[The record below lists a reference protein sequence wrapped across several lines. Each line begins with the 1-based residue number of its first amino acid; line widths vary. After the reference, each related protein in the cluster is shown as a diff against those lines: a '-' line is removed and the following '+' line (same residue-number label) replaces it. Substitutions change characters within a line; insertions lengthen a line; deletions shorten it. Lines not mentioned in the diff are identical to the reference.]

1 VVTSDLTTGTVAGA
15 TNGPD
20 GPLPLVT
27 ARGVSRR
34 YPGVLALDDLD
45 LDLYAGEV
53 VALCGANGAGK
64 STFARL
70 LSGQE
75 QPSSGEIRVDGVDKP
90 IGSQRDAF
98 DAGVLMLHQEPLVV
112 DDFTVGE
119 NVWLYDLRRRGAPAL
134 SHFDTA
140 RGRATRDALDRV
152 GLKGVPTSRRGR
164 MLPPGQRQMLALS
177 RAVVYPHRVLIL
189 DETTAS
195 TTEAYFE
202 LVKELVQREREQ
214 GTCVLFVSHR
224 MQEVFEIADRIAVLR
239 NGRLV
244 TVLDAAQTDAEEVT
258 LHMIGDAIKALHRP
272 PESAHRE
279 EGPHLRVE
287 GLSVGSAR
295 DVSFDVGRGEILGIY
310 GLVGSGRSSVGRAIT
325 GQIKA
330 DSGTVTIGGRRPN
343 LRSPRTALRERIAYV
358 SEDRR
363 KEGFVQDFDNGVN
376 LTLCSLRDF
385 APGGVLQQ
393 RRLRQRAT
401 ELVERFQVKGTVT
414 TPTRSLSGGNQ
425 QKVCVAKWVASD
437 PDVIVFDEPTK
448 GIDVGARANIYQIIY
463 DLAEAGKTVVVIS
476 SEAEEVLLLS
486 HRVLVMRTG
495 RVVAELD
502 AGHASTEEI
511 VRPAL
516 GADA

>member
-1 VVTSDLTTGTVAGA
+1 MVSPEGVQ
-15 TNGPD
+15 
-20 GPLPLVT
+20 PLVS
-27 ARGVSRR
+27 ARSVSRE
-34 YPGVLALDDLD
+34 YPGVNALDGLD
-45 LDLYAGEV
+45 LELYAGEV

-75 QPSSGEIRVDGVDKP
+75 QPSRGEIRIDEVDRP
-90 IGSQRDAF
+90 IRSQRDAF
-98 DAGVLMLHQEPLVV
+98 DAGVLMLHQEPLIV

-119 NVWLYDLRRRGAPAL
+119 NVWLYDLRGGGAHPL

-140 RGRATRDALDRV
+140 RGRATREALDKV
-152 GLKGVPTSRRGR
+152 GLKGVPTSRLGH

-195 TTEAYFE
+195 TTETYFE
-202 LVKELVQREREQ
+202 LVKDLVQREREQ

-244 TVLDAAQTDAEEVT
+244 TVLDAAQTNAEEVT

-272 PESAHRE
+272 PKTARHE
-279 EGPHLRVE
+279 EDPHLQVE

-295 DVSFDVGRGEILGIY
+295 DVSFSVGRGEILGMY
-310 GLVGSGRSSVGRAIT
+310 GLVGSGRSSVARAVT

-330 DSGTVTIGGRRPN
+330 DSGTVTIAGRRPN
-343 LRSPRTALRERIAYV
+343 LQSPRTALRERIAYV

-393 RRLRQRAT
+393 RRLRKRAT
-401 ELVERFQVKGTVT
+401 ELVDRFQVKGTIST
-414 TPTRSLSGGNQ
+414 WTRSLSGGNQ

-463 DLAEAGKTVVVIS
+463 DLAAASKTVVVIS
-476 SEAEEVLLLS
+476 SEAEEILLLS
-486 HRVLVMRTG
+486 HRVLVMRNG
-495 RVVAELD
+495 RIVAELD
-502 AGHASTEEI
+502 ADDASTEDI

-516 GADA
+516 GVDA

>member
-1 VVTSDLTTGTVAGA
+1 MVRTT
-15 TNGPD
+15 PR
-20 GPLPLVT
+20 PFVT

-34 YPGVLALDDLD
+34 YPGVLALDDID
-45 LDLYAGEV
+45 LDLFSGEV

-75 QPSSGEIRVDGVDKP
+75 QPSSGEIRIDGVDKP
-90 IGSQRDAF
+90 ISSQRDAF
-98 DAGVLMLHQEPLVV
+98 EAGVLMLHQEPLIV

-119 NVWLYDLRRRGAPAL
+119 NVWLYDLRRSGARAL

-140 RGRATRDALDRV
+140 RGKSTREALDRV
-152 GLKGVPTSRRGR
+152 GLDGVPASRRGGV
-164 MLPPGQRQMLALS
+164 LPPGQRQMLALS

-195 TTEAYFE
+195 TTETYFE
-202 LVKELVQREREQ
+202 LVKKLVEREREH

-239 NGRLV
+239 TGRLV
-244 TVLDAAQTDAEEVT
+244 TVLDAAQTNADEVT
-258 LHMIGDAIKALHRP
+258 LYMIGDAIKALHRP
-272 PESAHRE
+272 PQTVHD
-279 EGPHLRVE
+279 EGPHLCVE

-295 DVSFDVGRGEILGIY
+295 DVGFEVGRGEILGIY
-310 GLVGSGRSSVGRAIT
+310 GLVGSGRSSVARAIT

-330 DSGTVTIGGRRPN
+330 DGGTVTIGGRRPN
-343 LRSPRTALRERIAYV
+343 LHSPRTALRERIAYV

-363 KEGFVQDFDNGVN
+363 REGFVQDFNNGAN
-376 LTLCSLRDF
+376 LTLCSLRDYS
-385 APGGVLQQ
+385 PGGVLQL
-393 RRLRQRAT
+393 RRLRRRAT
-401 ELVERFQVKGTVT
+401 ELVERFQITGTVA

-425 QKVCVAKWVASD
+425 QKICVAKWVAAN

-463 DLAEAGKTVVVIS
+463 DLAASGKTIVVIS

-495 RVVAELD
+495 RIVAELD
-502 AGHASTEEI
+502 ADHASTEDI